1 MKLSELKVGNVYGIV
16 PSWGYNNSSARKVE
30 TVRENDVEKATI
42 ISLDKYEYQ
51 ASQRYQ
57 DQTKFVL
64 AKQGDRSVGVIV
76 KAVDKNGNDFYWTAR
91 LADIVEEWS
100 KLEPI
105 WADKNKLEQE
115 QKLIEEAKQAKAN
128 AIKRQAQEYVGRSS
142 VSVPQSVTDLVGKR
156 CGNVTVHTTGYGEDT
171 TAVATLSLA
180 DLETLIELAY
190 QGKEQVA

>member
-16 PSWGYNNSSARKVE
+16 PSWGYNNSSARNVT
-30 TVRENDVEKATI
+30 TVKRNDVEQATL
-42 ISLDKYEYQ
+42 ISISKYEYQ
-51 ASQRYQ
+51 PSQRYQ

-64 AKQGDRSVGVIV
+64 AKQGDRSVGVVV

-105 WADKNKLEQE
+105 WADRDKLEQE
-115 QKLIEEAKQAKAN
+115 QQLIEEAKQAKAK
-128 AIKRQAQEYVGRSS
+128 AIRRQAEEYVNRSN
-142 VSVPQSVTDLVGKR
+142 VSIPKSVTELVGKR
-156 CGNVTVHTTGYGEDT
+156 CGNVTIHTTGYGEDT

-190 QGKEQVA
+190 DGKEQVA

>member
-16 PSWGYNNSSARKVE
+16 PSWGYNNSSARKTA

-64 AKQGDRSVGVIV
+64 AKQGDRSVGVVV
-76 KAVDKNGNDFYWTAR
+76 KAVDKHGNDFYWTAR

-105 WADKNKLEQE
+105 WTDKNKLEQE
-115 QKLIEEAKQAKAN
+115 QQLIEEAKQAKAK
-128 AIKRQAQEYVGRSS
+128 AIRRQAEEYVNRAN
-142 VSVPQSVTDLVGKR
+142 VSIPKSVTDLVGKR
-156 CGNVTVHTTGYGEDT
+156 CGNVTIHTTGYGEDT
-171 TAVATLSLA
+171 TAVATLSLS

-190 QGKEQVA
+190 DGKEQVA